1 MSNEEYIQK
10 WLEGTL
16 SEEEKSVFAQ
26 REEYT
31 SLEKLS
37 KAIVSFKAPEFNVQ
51 GELQRL
57 QSKKALGKKAKV
69 VAMPWLRPLLQA
81 AAVLIAVAGGFL
93 FFMPAPV
100 TTVKTLAAEKTELY
114 LPDSSAV
121 TLNAFSKIIY
131 WQKSWT
137 KNRHVVLAGEAFFK
151 VAKGSRFD
159 VETATGIV
167 SVLGTQFN
175 VKMRKNYFE
184 VICYEG
190 LVQVQ
195 SAGKTVK
202 LSPNKVFRVM
212 NGVATNGYN
221 TAEKSPRWLLHESS
235 FESVPFAHVIEEFE
249 RQYNVTIT
257 TKNVK
262 LDQLFTGRFVHENI
276 SLALQSIAIPLNL
289 EYKIDDDQKNVVLSG
304 EIK

>member
-26 REEYT
+26 REAYR
-31 SLEKLS
+31 SLERLS

-57 QSKKALGKKAKV
+57 QSKKAFGKKTKV
-69 VAMPWLRPLLQA
+69 VAMPWLRPLLRA

-93 FFMPAPV
+93 FFISAPV

-114 LPDSSAV
+114 LPDSSIV
-121 TLNAFSKIIY
+121 TLNAFSTITYRHKN
-131 WQKSWT
+131 WE
-137 KNRHVVLAGEAFFK
+137 KNRHVVLDGEAFFK

-159 VETATGIV
+159 VETPAGIV
-167 SVLGTQFN
+167 TVLGTQFN

-184 VICYEG
+184 VVCYEG
-190 LVQVQ
+190 LVEVQ
-195 SAGKTVK
+195 RAGKAVK
-202 LSPNKVFRVM
+202 LPPNRVFRVV
-212 NGVATNGYN
+212 NGVISHDQIATE
-221 TAEKSPRWLLHESS
+221 TSPHWLLHESS
-235 FESVPFAHVIEEFE
+235 FESVPFAHVIEELE

-262 LDQLFTGRFVHENI
+262 LDQLFTGRFVHTNI

>member
-137 KNRHVVLAGEAFFK
+137 KNRHVEIG
-151 VAKGSRFD
+151 R
-159 VETATGIV
+159 
-167 SVLGTQFN
+167 
-175 VKMRKNYFE
+175 
-184 VICYEG
+184 
-190 LVQVQ
+190 
-195 SAGKTVK
+195 
-202 LSPNKVFRVM
+202 
-212 NGVATNGYN
+212 
-221 TAEKSPRWLLHESS
+221 
-235 FESVPFAHVIEEFE
+235 AHV
-249 RQYNVTIT
+249 
-257 TKNVK
+257 
-262 LDQLFTGRFVHENI
+262 
-276 SLALQSIAIPLNL
+276 
-289 EYKIDDDQKNVVLSG
+289 
-304 EIK
+304 